1 MSLVRQLALLPGLC
15 LLAACA
21 APPPPPPP
29 PPPVVAIDP
38 ATCAT
43 ALSLVG
49 YPVVPVV
56 MAKESGVTFD
66 DSSSCMRFADGQPTF
81 YSIFRLPD
89 SPEPYLI
96 TIRSVPLGQG
106 MIIPR
111 LMLMAENSTVLRTVE
126 GESFTF
132 HGASMM
138 TKLRSHSGE
147 AYLVVAV
154 DNRYVGQQVAQVME
168 SFMVSS
174 STGFSR
180 YGAFTTTSANG
191 DSHTA
196 EYIFSFNG
204 RILVS
209 TEPVPKG

>member
-1 MSLVRQLALLPGLC
+1 MNFRKQLALLAPLC

-29 PPPVVAIDP
+29 PIVAISP
-38 ATCAT
+38 GTCAA

-56 MAKESGVTFD
+56 MTKESGVTFD
-66 DSSSCMRFADGQPTF
+66 DTSSCMKFADGQPTF
-81 YSIFRLPD
+81 YSVFRLPD

-96 TIRSVPLGQG
+96 TIRSLPQGQG

-126 GESFTF
+126 GDSFTF
-132 HGASMM
+132 HGSSMM
-138 TKLRSHSGE
+138 TKLRSHPGE
-147 AYLVVAV
+147 TYLVVAV

-168 SFMVSS
+168 SFVLSS
-174 STGFSR
+174 STSFGKF
-180 YGAFTTTSANG
+180 GAITTTSTNG
-191 DSHTA
+191 DSHTH

-204 RILVS
+204 RIVVS
-209 TEPVPKG
+209 AEPVPRG